1 MLLGKEQRGNRAPGL
16 ETNTAGVK
24 AISELAWMPTCL
36 NTHREKQIEQI
47 QSFFFF
53 FFYLLIR

>member
-1 MLLGKEQRGNRAPGL
+1 MLLGKEQRGNRAPRL

-36 NTHREKQIEQI
+36 NMHREKQIEQI

-53 FFYLLIR
+53 LPPS